1 MSPRRK
7 KLERN
12 AADLSTDLRTELPE
26 AVEKLER
33 LVAAS
38 QAEQEAIHRFRQN
51 YDQLPKDTPLAP
63 RSLHRL
69 RDGSAAYLDL
79 QDRLKEYVKRY
90 EPLAE
95 MDDEQLAELE
105 IDPRQRRTAVMVSLA
120 AALTLYDNYLSMRS
134 ILEDDRL
141 RRLVNDPD
149 VGYGIEEDEL
159 RRFVEDLYSA
169 DNRAR
174 VRKLLAWYEADD
186 AAPDSDTDDERYL
199 RSAIESSVSYR
210 YAREKSLK
218 RKVRQRAELAR
229 QRFVDALDD
238 LGKSTVGTLSKIFG
252 NGVGL
257 IETRKG
263 KLWQRQDIERHLL
276 DLLQPLDLLLEK
288 TPFRLTDRFIPGH
301 FGHVAIW
308 MGTYQEL
315 DRLGIW
321 EHKIFAEDRYKA
333 YREMVRKGHSVLEAL
348 RTGVELNTLKEFL
361 NVDDLAVLRPVY
373 LDEKEISETLIRAFR
388 QVGKAYDFNFDVETT
403 DKIVCSELPYHVYP
417 GIDWQTDQ
425 QLGRFTISPDDVAS
439 EALRDSAPLKL
450 VAFYHD
456 GLLVDAA
463 EDLALMRKL
472 MQRPSDLGP

>member
-1 MSPRRK
+1 MS
-7 KLERN
+7 EE
-12 AADLSTDLRTELPE
+12 LSTELSE
-26 AVEKLER
+26 AVDKLER
-33 LVAAS
+33 LVSAS
-38 QAEQEAIHRFRQN
+38 QLDQEAIRRFRRQ

-69 RDGSAAYLDL
+69 REGSVAYLDL
-79 QDRLKEYVKRY
+79 QERLGELAQRY
-90 EPLAE
+90 EPLAG
-95 MDDEQLAELE
+95 MDDDQLAELE
-105 IDPRQRRTAVMVSLA
+105 IDSRQRRTAVMVSLA
-120 AALTLYDNYLSMRS
+120 AALTIYDNYLSLRS

-141 RRLVNDPD
+141 RRLANDPD
-149 VGYGIEEDEL
+149 VGYGIEADEL

-169 DNRAR
+169 NTRAR
-174 VRKLLAWYEADD
+174 VRELLTWYDADQTD
-186 AAPDSDTDDERYL
+186 PDPETEDELFL

-210 YAREKSLK
+210 YAREITLEE
-218 RKVRQRAELAR
+218 KVRQRAELAR

-238 LGKSTVGTLSKIFG
+238 LGKSTIGTLSKIFG

-263 KLWQRQDIERHLL
+263 KLWQRQDVERHLL

-315 DRLGIW
+315 DQLGIW
-321 EHKIFAEDRYKA
+321 QHEIFAEDHYKA
-333 YREMVRKGHSVLEAL
+333 YREMVRTGHSVLEAL
-348 RTGVELNTLKEFL
+348 RTGVELNALEEFL

-373 LDEKEISETLIRAFR
+373 LDAEEIPETLIRAFR
-388 QVGKAYDFNFDVETT
+388 QVGKAYDFNFEVETT

-425 QLGRFTISPDDVAS
+425 QLGRFTISPDDVAA
-439 EALRDSAPLKL
+439 EGLRDSAPLKL

-456 GLLVDAA
+456 GLLVDAG
-463 EDLALMRKL
+463 EDLELMRKL
-472 MQRPSDLGP
+472 MQRPSAPGS

>member
-1 MSPRRK
+1 MST
-7 KLERN
+7 
-12 AADLSTDLRTELPE
+12 DLSTDLPAAIEDL
-26 AVEKLER
+26 KR

-38 QAEQEAIHRFRQN
+38 QLEQEAIRRFRQH
-51 YDQLPKDTPLAP
+51 YDQLPKDTPLTP

-69 RDGSAAYLDL
+69 REGSAAYLDL
-79 QDRLKEYVKRY
+79 QARLGELAERY

-95 MDDEQLAELE
+95 MDDEQLTALE
-105 IDPRQRRTAVMVSLA
+105 IDPWQRRSAVMVSLA
-120 AALTLYDNYLSMRS
+120 AALTIYDNYLSLRS

-141 RRLVNDPD
+141 RQLVNDPD

-159 RRFVEDLYSA
+159 RRFVENLYST
-169 DNRAR
+169 DTRAR
-174 VRKLLAWYEADD
+174 VRALLTWYET
-186 AAPDSDTDDERYL
+186 APDPETEDELFL

-210 YAREKSLK
+210 YAREVTLEE
-218 RKVRQRAELAR
+218 KVRQLTELAR

-238 LGKSTVGTLSKIFG
+238 LGKSTIGTLSKIFG

-263 KLWQRQDIERHLL
+263 KLWQRQDVERHLL

-308 MGTYQEL
+308 LGTYQEL

-321 EHKIFAEDRYKA
+321 EHEIFAEDHYRA
-333 YREMVRKGHSVLEAL
+333 YREMVRTGHSVLEAL
-348 RTGVELNTLKEFL
+348 RTGVELNTLEEFL

-373 LDEKEISETLIRAFR
+373 LDSEEIPETLISAFR
-388 QVGKAYDFNFDVETT
+388 QIGKAYDFNFEVETT

-425 QLGRFTISPDDVAS
+425 QLGRFTISPDDVAI
-439 EALRDSAPLKL
+439 EALRDSAPLQL

-456 GLLVDAA
+456 GHLVDAA

-472 MQRPSDLGP
+472 MQRPSDLSA

>member
-1 MSPRRK
+1 MST
-7 KLERN
+7 
-12 AADLSTDLRTELPE
+12 DLSTDLPAAIEDL
-26 AVEKLER
+26 KR

-38 QAEQEAIHRFRQN
+38 QLEQEAIRRFRQH
-51 YDQLPKDTPLAP
+51 YDQLPKDTPLTP

-69 RDGSAAYLDL
+69 REGSAAYLDL
-79 QDRLKEYVKRY
+79 QARLGELAERY

-95 MDDEQLAELE
+95 MDDEQLTALE
-105 IDPRQRRTAVMVSLA
+105 IDPWQRRSAVMVSLA
-120 AALTLYDNYLSMRS
+120 AALTIYDNYLSLRS

-141 RRLVNDPD
+141 RQLVNDPD

-159 RRFVEDLYSA
+159 RRFVENLYST
-169 DNRAR
+169 DTRAR
-174 VRKLLAWYEADD
+174 VRALLTWYET
-186 AAPDSDTDDERYL
+186 APDPETEDELFL

-210 YAREKSLK
+210 YAREVTLEE
-218 RKVRQRAELAR
+218 KVRQLTELAR

-238 LGKSTVGTLSKIFG
+238 LGKSTIGTLSKIFG

-263 KLWQRQDIERHLL
+263 KLWQRQDVERHLL

-308 MGTYQEL
+308 LGTYQEL

-321 EHKIFAEDRYKA
+321 EHEIFAEDHYRA
-333 YREMVRKGHSVLEAL
+333 YREMVRTGHSVLEAL
-348 RTGVELNTLKEFL
+348 RTGVELNTLEEFL

-373 LDEKEISETLIRAFR
+373 LDSEEIPETLIRAFR
-388 QVGKAYDFNFDVETT
+388 QVGKAYDFNFEVETT

-425 QLGRFTISPDDVAS
+425 QLGRFTISPDDVAI
-439 EALRDSAPLKL
+439 EALRDSAPLQL

-456 GLLVDAA
+456 GHLVDAA

-472 MQRPSDLGP
+472 MQRPSDLSA